1 MLKPL
6 RSKREYRKIFEY
18 SHDRRRETLKKP
30 WMADITLLLVAFV
43 WGSTFLIVQQAISS
57 LPPNTFN
64 AVRFTIAALFLFIIQ
79 ITVSRKQWKEWRA
92 PLFLSGAILGF
103 WLCLGYALQ
112 TVGLLYTTPSKAGFI
127 TGLSVVLVPLFSF
140 LFLRE
145 RVKPVA
151 IFGVIMA
158 ACGLYLLTQTDSL
171 AFNLGDILV
180 FGCAICFAM
189 QIVVTGKYAPRF
201 PALPLAIVQIST
213 VALLS
218 WGYAFLFEDY
228 QRAFDLEVLLTPEV
242 AFGLFITSIFATALA
257 FLAQTALQKQTS
269 STRVALIFALE
280 PVFAALTS
288 YVFINE
294 ILSGRQLFGGM
305 LIFVGM
311 ILAELPIKEWLVQ
324 AKNRKQPASSDH
336 KSA

>member
-1 MLKPL
+1 
-6 RSKREYRKIFEY
+6 
-18 SHDRRRETLKKP
+18 
-30 WMADITLLLVAFV
+30 MADITLLLIAFI
-43 WGSTFLIVQQAISS
+43 WGTTFLIVQQAIAS

-64 AVRFTIAALFLFIIQ
+64 AVRFTVAALFLLLILAIKSPQ
-79 ITVSRKQWKEWRA
+79 QLKEWRR
-92 PLFLSGAILGF
+92 PLLKAGIILGF

-140 LFLRE
+140 MLMRE

-151 IFGVIMA
+151 VIGVILA
-158 ACGLYLLTQTDSL
+158 AAGLYLLTQNQEFS
-171 AFNLGDILV
+171 FNLGDILV

-189 QIVVTGKYAPRF
+189 QIVFTGKYAPSF
-201 PALPLAIVQIST
+201 SALPLAIVQLGT
-213 VALLS
+213 VAVMS
-218 WGYAFLFEDY
+218 WIYSFFFEDWS
-228 QRAFDLEVLLTPEV
+228 RAFDPAIIFLPEV
-242 AFGLFITSIFATALA
+242 ATGLVVTSIFATALA

-288 YVFINE
+288 YVFIHEVLN
-294 ILSGRQLFGGM
+294 GRQLTGCLM
-305 LIFVGM
+305 IFTGM
-311 ILAELPIKEWLVQ
+311 ILAELPIKEWLET
-324 AKNRKQPASSDH
+324 ARKRRADGGS

>member
-1 MLKPL
+1 M
-6 RSKREYRKIFEY
+6 R
-18 SHDRRRETLKKP
+18 KP
-30 WMADITLLLVAFV
+30 WMADITLLLIAFI
-43 WGSTFLIVQQAISS
+43 WGTTFLIVQQAIAS

-64 AVRFTIAALFLFIIQ
+64 AVRFTVAALFLLLILAIKSPQ
-79 ITVSRKQWKEWRA
+79 QLKEWRR
-92 PLFLSGAILGF
+92 PLLKAGIILGF

-140 LFLRE
+140 MLMRE

-151 IFGVIMA
+151 VIGVILA
-158 ACGLYLLTQTDSL
+158 AAGLYLLTQNQEFS
-171 AFNLGDILV
+171 FNLGDILV

-189 QIVVTGKYAPRF
+189 QIVFTGKYAPSF
-201 PALPLAIVQIST
+201 SALPLAIVQLGT
-213 VALLS
+213 VAVMS
-218 WGYAFLFEDY
+218 WIYSFFFEDWS
-228 QRAFDLEVLLTPEV
+228 RAFDPAIIFLPEV
-242 AFGLFITSIFATALA
+242 ATGLVVTSIFATALA

-288 YVFINE
+288 YVFIHEVLN
-294 ILSGRQLFGGM
+294 GRQLTGCLM
-305 LIFVGM
+305 IFTGM
-311 ILAELPIKEWLVQ
+311 ILAELPIKEWLET
-324 AKNRKQPASSDH
+324 ARKRRADGGS

>member
-1 MLKPL
+1 
-6 RSKREYRKIFEY
+6 
-18 SHDRRRETLKKP
+18 
-30 WMADITLLLVAFV
+30 MADITLLLIAFI
-43 WGSTFLIVQQAISS
+43 WGSTFLIVQQAIAS

-64 AVRFTIAALFLFIIQ
+64 AVRFTVAALFLLLILAIK
-79 ITVSRKQWKEWRA
+79 SPKQLKEWRR
-92 PLFLSGAILGF
+92 PLLKAGIILGF

-140 LFLRE
+140 MLMRE

-151 IFGVIMA
+151 VIGVILA
-158 ACGLYLLTQTDSL
+158 AAGLYLLTQNQEFS
-171 AFNLGDILV
+171 FNLGDILV

-189 QIVVTGKYAPRF
+189 QIVFTGKYAPSF
-201 PALPLAIVQIST
+201 SALPLAIVQLGT
-213 VALLS
+213 VAVMS
-218 WGYAFLFEDY
+218 WIYSFFFEDWS
-228 QRAFDLEVLLTPEV
+228 RAFDPAIIFLPEV
-242 AFGLFITSIFATALA
+242 ATGLVVTSIFATALA

-288 YVFINE
+288 YVFIHEVLN
-294 ILSGRQLFGGM
+294 GRQLTGCLM
-305 LIFVGM
+305 IFTGM
-311 ILAELPIKEWLVQ
+311 ILAELPIKEWLET
-324 AKNRKQPASSDH
+324 ARKRRADGGS

>member
-1 MLKPL
+1 
-6 RSKREYRKIFEY
+6 
-18 SHDRRRETLKKP
+18 
-30 WMADITLLLVAFV
+30 MADITLLLIAFI
-43 WGSTFLIVQQAISS
+43 WGSTFLIVQQAIAS

-64 AVRFTIAALFLFIIQ
+64 AVRFTVAALFLLLILAIKSPQ
-79 ITVSRKQWKEWRA
+79 QHKEWRR
-92 PLFLSGAILGF
+92 PLLKAGIILGF

-140 LFLRE
+140 MLMRE

-151 IFGVIMA
+151 VIGVILA
-158 ACGLYLLTQTDSL
+158 AAGLYLLTQSQEFS
-171 AFNLGDILV
+171 FNLGDILV

-189 QIVVTGKYAPRF
+189 QIVFTGKYAPSF
-201 PALPLAIVQIST
+201 SALPLAIVMLGT
-213 VALLS
+213 VAVMS
-218 WGYAFLFEDY
+218 WIYAFFFEDWS
-228 QRAFDLEVLLTPEV
+228 RAFDPAIIFLPEV
-242 AFGLFITSIFATALA
+242 ATGLVVTSIFATALA

-288 YVFINE
+288 YVFIHEVLN
-294 ILSGRQLFGGM
+294 GRQLTGCLM
-305 LIFVGM
+305 IFTGM
-311 ILAELPIKEWLVQ
+311 ILAELPIKEWLET
-324 AKNRKQPASSDH
+324 ARKRRADGGS